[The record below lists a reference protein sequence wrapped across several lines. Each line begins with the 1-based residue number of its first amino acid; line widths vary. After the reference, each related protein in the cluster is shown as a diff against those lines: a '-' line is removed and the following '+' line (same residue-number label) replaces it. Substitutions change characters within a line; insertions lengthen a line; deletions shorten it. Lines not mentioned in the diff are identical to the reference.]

1 MRVVNV
7 AHGEFFMLGAM
18 LAWWTA
24 KMVPGGPL
32 AGFIVALVVAPL
44 AVGFLAFLTERLL
57 LRRINYDPEA
67 TIVATIGLLFVIQQL
82 ALTAF
87 GADAKPV
94 AAPKPPKKLVPRT
107 APKVEVPPVAA
118 TPAPEA
124 PLAAPVATAA
134 AAVKVKPVRKP
145 TKVQETVAKHQKVL
159 ADARPIALAGYIG
172 NRNLS
177 ELLKAGLL
185 EKEKIALVGYRSTE
199 LRGEVPYLYS
209 VRAGLRDEVSRIAD
223 HLVTV
228 GITRLGVFH
237 EEGPGTPQLVAML
250 DEVIKRTG
258 ATITARGTYPAG
270 TAKVAGAID
279 AFIKA
284 QPQAIIILATGSAAA
299 GFIEQYRLGGGAAQL
314 FAQSGADIEQLAQ
327 RLGEDTMKGIAI
339 AQVTPSPYKISG
351 RLAKEFSDLTAKATN
366 LEVPVSYAMME
377 GYIAGKVIV
386 EATRRMGKQASRE
399 GFVAALDT
407 LDLDMGG
414 YRVAFKPGMRS
425 GSRFVELSIV
435 TGSGKIRQ

>member
-1 MRVVNV
+1 MPL
-7 AHGEFFMLGAM
+7 FFLLRPALRAGLMATLV
-18 LAWWTA
+18 
-24 KMVPGGPL
+24 MVFHS
-32 AGFIVALVVAPL
+32 AVHAATLVIGQVAPL
-44 AVGFLAFLTERLL
+44 TGL
-57 LRRINYDPEA
+57 EA
-67 TIVATIGLLFVIQQL
+67 IQGRAYSAGLQL
-82 ALTAF
+82 ALDSANKVGGVAGHTFSLVRHDDSSRPEDTVAQTQKLL
-87 GADAKPV
+87 ADAK
-94 AAPKPPKKLVPRT
+94 
-107 APKVEVPPVAA
+107 
-118 TPAPEA
+118 
-124 PLAAPVATAA
+124 
-134 AAVKVKPVRKP
+134 
-145 TKVQETVAKHQKVL
+145 
-159 ADARPIALAGYIG
+159 PIALAGYFG
-172 NRNLS
+172 NRNLT
-177 ELLKAGLL
+177 ELIKTGLL
-185 EKEKIALVGYRSTE
+185 DKEKIPLVGYRSTE
-199 LRGEVPYLYS
+199 LRGDVPYLYS
-209 VRAGLRDEVSRIAD
+209 VRAGLRDEVSRIAE

-228 GITRLGVFH
+228 GVTRLGVFH
-237 EEGPGTPQLVAML
+237 EEGPGTAQLLAML
-250 DEVIKRTG
+250 DEVVKRTG
-258 ATITARGTYPAG
+258 ATITVRATYPAG
-270 TAKVAGAID
+270 TARVAGAIE

-377 GYIAGKVIV
+377 GYIVGKVIV

-407 LDLDMGG
+407 LDYDMGG

>member
-1 MRVVNV
+1 MRLSILLRPALRAGVTATLAV
-7 AHGEFFMLGAM
+7 AFHSAVH
-18 LAWWTA
+18 AAT
-24 KMVPGGPL
+24 
-32 AGFIVALVVAPL
+32 LVIGQVAPL
-44 AVGFLAFLTERLL
+44 TGL
-57 LRRINYDPEA
+57 EA
-67 TIVATIGLLFVIQQL
+67 IQGRAYSAGLQL
-82 ALTAF
+82 ALDSANKA
-87 GADAKPV
+87 GGV
-94 AAPKPPKKLVPRT
+94 AGHTFSLVRQDDSSR
-107 APKVEVPPVAA
+107 
-118 TPAPEA
+118 PED
-124 PLAAPVATAA
+124 
-134 AAVKVKPVRKP
+134 
-145 TKVQETVAKHQKVL
+145 TVALTQKLL
-159 ADARPIALAGYIG
+159 ADARPIALAGYFG
-172 NRNLS
+172 NRNLN
-177 ELLKAGLL
+177 ELIKSGLL
-185 EKEKIALVGYRSTE
+185 EKERIPMVGYRSTE
-199 LRGEVPYLYS
+199 LRGDVPYLYS
-209 VRAGLRDEVSRIAD
+209 VRAGLRDEVSRIAE

-237 EEGPGTPQLVAML
+237 EEGPGTPQLLAML
-250 DEVIKRTG
+250 DEVVKRTG
-258 ATITARGTYPAG
+258 ATVTARGTYPAG
-270 TAKVAGAID
+270 TARVSGAIET
-279 AFIKA
+279 FIKA

-314 FAQSGADIEQLAQ
+314 FAHSGADIEQLAQ

-425 GSRFVELSIV
+425 GSRLVELSIV

>member
-1 MRVVNV
+1 MPL
-7 AHGEFFMLGAM
+7 FFLLRPAVRAGLMATLAM
-18 LAWWTA
+18 VFHSAVHAAT
-24 KMVPGGPL
+24 
-32 AGFIVALVVAPL
+32 LVIGQVAPL
-44 AVGFLAFLTERLL
+44 TGL
-57 LRRINYDPEA
+57 EA
-67 TIVATIGLLFVIQQL
+67 IQGRAYSAGLQL
-82 ALTAF
+82 ALDSANKAGGVAGHTFSLVRHDDSSRPEDTVAQTQKLL
-87 GADAKPV
+87 ADAK
-94 AAPKPPKKLVPRT
+94 
-107 APKVEVPPVAA
+107 
-118 TPAPEA
+118 
-124 PLAAPVATAA
+124 
-134 AAVKVKPVRKP
+134 
-145 TKVQETVAKHQKVL
+145 
-159 ADARPIALAGYIG
+159 PIALAGYFG
-172 NRNLS
+172 NRNLT
-177 ELLKAGLL
+177 ELIKTGLL
-185 EKEKIALVGYRSTE
+185 DKEKIPLVGYRSTE
-199 LRGEVPYLYS
+199 LRGDVPYLYS
-209 VRAGLRDEVSRIAD
+209 VRAGLRDEVSRIAE

-228 GITRLGVFH
+228 GVTRLGVFH
-237 EEGPGTPQLVAML
+237 EEGPGTAQLLAML
-250 DEVIKRTG
+250 DEVVKRTG
-258 ATITARGTYPAG
+258 ATITVRATYPAG
-270 TAKVAGAID
+270 TARVAGAIE

-377 GYIAGKVIV
+377 GYIVGKVIV

-399 GFVAALDT
+399 GFVAALDA
-407 LDLDMGG
+407 LDYDMGG

>member
-1 MRVVNV
+1 MPL
-7 AHGEFFMLGAM
+7 FFLLRPALRAGLMATLAM
-18 LAWWTA
+18 VIHSAVHAAT
-24 KMVPGGPL
+24 
-32 AGFIVALVVAPL
+32 LVIGQVAPL
-44 AVGFLAFLTERLL
+44 TGL
-57 LRRINYDPEA
+57 EA
-67 TIVATIGLLFVIQQL
+67 IQGRAYSAGLQL
-82 ALTAF
+82 ALDSANKAGGVAGHTFSLVRHDDSSRPEDTVAQTQKLL
-87 GADAKPV
+87 ADAK
-94 AAPKPPKKLVPRT
+94 
-107 APKVEVPPVAA
+107 
-118 TPAPEA
+118 
-124 PLAAPVATAA
+124 
-134 AAVKVKPVRKP
+134 
-145 TKVQETVAKHQKVL
+145 
-159 ADARPIALAGYIG
+159 PIALAGYFG
-172 NRNLS
+172 NRNLT
-177 ELLKAGLL
+177 ELIKTGLL
-185 EKEKIALVGYRSTE
+185 DKEKIPLVGYRSTE
-199 LRGEVPYLYS
+199 LRGDVPYLYS
-209 VRAGLRDEVSRIAD
+209 VRAGLRDEVSRIAE

-228 GITRLGVFH
+228 GVTRLGVFH
-237 EEGPGTPQLVAML
+237 EEGPGTAQLLAML
-250 DEVIKRTG
+250 DEVVKRTG
-258 ATITARGTYPAG
+258 ATITVRATYPAG
-270 TAKVAGAID
+270 TARVAGAIE

-377 GYIAGKVIV
+377 GYIVGKVIV

-399 GFVAALDT
+399 GFVAALDA
-407 LDLDMGG
+407 LDYDMGG